1 MKNRISILTLCL
13 LLLWSAP
20 ALAKEQPDTS
30 GGQTAVTLTY
40 TSGYIIPTDVPYDP
54 DFRFSLTAQTRYT
67 DKTPFSHGFME
78 LHSTVKRAK
87 TDENGA
93 FSMENIEQGSHVFK
107 ALDQSNA
114 EVGAMCLRID
124 RTNSVE
130 ETKVISLPDGTT
142 ALCVNAR
149 IKNLELILELD
160 GQGNMSI
167 VEAHG
172 SQNTTQLHGSQTP
185 VSLNPST
192 GLLSGPAVPA
202 CAVLLLGVLT
212 GAVWSIQKSKNKA

>member
-1 MKNRISILTLCL
+1 
-13 LLLWSAP
+13 
-20 ALAKEQPDTS
+20 
-30 GGQTAVTLTY
+30 
-40 TSGYIIPTDVPYDP
+40 
-54 DFRFSLTAQTRYT
+54 
-67 DKTPFSHGFME
+67 
-78 LHSTVKRAK
+78 
-87 TDENGA
+87 
-93 FSMENIEQGSHVFK
+93 
-107 ALDQSNA
+107 
-114 EVGAMCLRID
+114 MCLRID
-124 RTNSVE
+124 RTNSVQ

-202 CAVLLLGVLT
+202 CAVLLLAVLT